1 MSAPTI
7 ERPTVVRRTRQPVRP
22 RHAPGPPPLAPNQ
35 DQKPRLHRAVVV
47 LLVSWVMPF
56 QFYVGALRLTPYRA
70 ALLLLFVPCLVWL
83 ARGRAGRMRLPDIL
97 LVLFSAWSM
106 VSLVVIHGAGGIQ
119 TGGIA
124 VLETL
129 TPYFLARC
137 CIRTADD
144 FYALARALTAILA
157 VLLPFALYEAFT
169 GHNLYLEIASRIFPS
184 IGITDKDP
192 RWGLRRVQLFFEH
205 PILMGVCC
213 GSVLALTQMVVGRE
227 QSFAR
232 RWAQSGVVFLTAAL
246 SLSSGP
252 LSGLMVQLALM
263 GWNRALG
270 WLRARWTLLIVLIG
284 AFVLAVELFAKRPLP
299 NILLSFAFDPDS
311 AFFRIVIWNYGTLS
325 VANHPLFGVGMGS
338 WDRPSWMAPS
348 IDMFWLYNAIT
359 YGLPGGVLMLGFF
372 AVACLTVGR
381 TPNLSP
387 RHYDYRTA
395 YLIAMA
401 SFFLTGWMVH
411 FWNGTYVFFL
421 FMVGAGIWIRDVAEA
436 QSRPVPSEETR
447 RSGVRGAQP
456 RRTERLLDGKLEPI
470 ERQSRRGRHR

>member
-7 ERPTVVRRTRQPVRP
+7 ERPT
-22 RHAPGPPPLAPNQ
+22 LAPRARAPMRRSRLPISPKPPDQ
-35 DQKPRLHRAVVV
+35 PQKPRLHRAVIV
-47 LLVSWVMPF
+47 LLVAWVMPF
-56 QFYVGALRLTPYRA
+56 QFYIGSLRLTPYRA
-70 ALLLLFVPCLVWL
+70 ALLLLFIPVLVWL
-83 ARGRAGRMRLPDIL
+83 ARGRAGRMRLPDVL
-97 LVLFSAWSM
+97 LVLFAAWS
-106 VSLVVIHGAGGIQ
+106 VISLVAIHGIGGIQ
-119 TGGIA
+119 TGGIQ

-137 CIRTADD
+137 CIRNADD
-144 FYALARALTAILA
+144 FYALARALTAIVA
-157 VLLPFALYEAFT
+157 VLLPFAVYEAVT

-213 GSVLALTQMVVGRE
+213 GSVLALSQMVLGR
-227 QSFAR
+227 QRSFTR
-232 RWAQSGVVFLTAAL
+232 RWMQSGVVFLTAAL

-263 GWNRALG
+263 SWNRALG
-270 WLRARWTLLIVLIG
+270 WLRSRWTVLI
-284 AFVLAVELFAKRPLP
+284 ALIAVFVLAVELFAKRPLP

-372 AVACLTVGR
+372 AAACITVGR
-381 TPNLSP
+381 TPHLTP
-387 RHYDYRTA
+387 RHYDYRAA

-421 FMVGAGIWIRDVAEA
+421 FMVGAGIWVRDVAEA
-436 QSRPVPSEETR
+436 HPSAAKDLRARHEQSRR
-447 RSGVRGAQP
+447 A
-456 RRTERLLDGKLEPI
+456 ERLLDGELQPVN
-470 ERQSRRGRHR
+470 RQPGRGRNR